1 MECCGR
7 RYASTWPRN
16 KSVRAARGQRRRPES
31 AFRISVSVGGFGR
44 VHSAPRNGCTPG
56 AVPAQDL
63 RGAAL
68 DEHARVASGSAELD
82 ITDGCSSAAPGAAHG
97 AITGRCG
104 HPDRPTPPAIRA
116 VTLARPNRPA
126 RRRRKHLGALI
137 GTPQSPRSRPDPRN
151 APTPAVVSSSLT

>member
-7 RYASTWPRN
+7 RNASTWPGN
-16 KSVRAARGQRRRPES
+16 ESVRAVRGQRRRPES
-31 AFRISVSVGGFGR
+31 AFRIPVSVGVFGR
-44 VHSAPRNGCTPG
+44 LHWAPQNGCTPG
-56 AVPAQDL
+56 PGPQR
-63 RGAAL
+63 RGARRTRACCL
-68 DEHARVASGSAELD
+68 RFLRAGRHRRMLM
-82 ITDGCSSAAPGAAHG
+82 SSPRAAHG

-116 VTLARPNRPA
+116 ATLARPNRPA

-151 APTPAVVSSSLT
+151 APTPAVVSSSLTYR